1 VPQRFQIDRASPL
14 PVYVQLAEQIRLL
27 IHRGALGPG
36 DPLPTVRELAVAL
49 GLNANTV
56 ARVYRDLQQ
65 EGLLRLERGL
75 GTSVAPRR
83 QEDEPTLADGDYQRI
98 VKRTRELVVLCR
110 ESRLTAREL
119 AQLVDGIWKEVDREG
134 QGKSRR

>member
-1 VPQRFQIDRASPL
+1 MSGPFAIDRASPL

-27 IHRGALGPG
+27 VRRGALSSG

-49 GLNANTV
+49 GINANTV

-75 GTSVAPRR
+75 GTFVQP
-83 QEDEPTLADGDYQRI
+83 QGPEPTLVDRDYQRI
-98 VKRTRELVVLCR
+98 AKRTRELVALCR
-110 ESRLTAREL
+110 EAGLTAREL
-119 AQLVDGIWKEVDREG
+119 AQLVDGVWKEVEREG
-134 QGKSRR
+134 

>member
-1 VPQRFQIDRASPL
+1 MPERFQIDRASPL

-56 ARVYRDLQQ
+56 TRVYRDLQQ

-75 GTSVAPRR
+75 GTSVAPRQQR
-83 QEDEPTLADGDYQRI
+83 GPTLADRDYQRI

-110 ESRLTAREL
+110 ESRITAREL
-119 AQLVDGIWKEVDREG
+119 AQLVEGIWKEVDREG
-134 QGKSRR
+134 

>member
-1 VPQRFQIDRASPL
+1 MPERFQIDRASPL

-27 IHRGALGPG
+27 IHRGALSPG

-56 ARVYRDLQQ
+56 TRVYRDLQQ

-75 GTSVAPRR
+75 GTSVAPRQQR
-83 QEDEPTLADGDYQRI
+83 GPTLADRDYQRI

-110 ESRLTAREL
+110 ESGLTAREL
-119 AQLVDGIWKEVDREG
+119 AQLVEGIWKEVDREG
-134 QGKSRR
+134 

>member
-1 VPQRFQIDRASPL
+1 VPERFQIDRASPL

-27 IHRGALGPG
+27 IHRDALAPG

-49 GLNANTV
+49 GVNANTV
-56 ARVYRDLQQ
+56 TRVYRDLQQ

-75 GTSVAPRR
+75 GTSVAPRQR
-83 QEDEPTLADGDYQRI
+83 REPTLADRDYQRI

-119 AQLVDGIWKEVDREG
+119 AQLVEGIWKEVDREG
-134 QGKSRR
+134 

>member
-1 VPQRFQIDRASPL
+1 MPERFQIDRASPL

-27 IHRGALGPG
+27 IHRGALAPG

-56 ARVYRDLQQ
+56 TRVYRDLQQ

-75 GTSVAPRR
+75 GTFVAPR
-83 QEDEPTLADGDYQRI
+83 QQHGPTLADRDYQRI

-119 AQLVDGIWKEVDREG
+119 AQLVEGIWKEVDREG
-134 QGKSRR
+134 QGKSHR

>member
-1 VPQRFQIDRASPL
+1 MPERFQIDRASPL

-56 ARVYRDLQQ
+56 TRVYRDLQQ

-75 GTSVAPRR
+75 GTSVAPRQQR
-83 QEDEPTLADGDYQRI
+83 GPTLADRDYQRI

-110 ESRLTAREL
+110 ESGLTAREL
-119 AQLVDGIWKEVDREG
+119 AQLVEGIWKEVDREG
-134 QGKSRR
+134 